1 MCRFFNFNVN
11 QGVIRAKSFQNTLC
25 KWSGMLNLYVPKWLF
40 IQKLNLRVE
49 DHLKQRI
56 EIMTVTVFG
65 YLILI
70 SVDFY
75 DFISPFSP

>member
-11 QGVIRAKSFQNTLC
+11 QGVISAKSFQNTLC

-49 DHLKQRI
+49 RI

>member
-49 DHLKQRI
+49 RI